1 MTKSM
6 TEGNP
11 LKLIL
16 TFTLPLLMG
25 NIFQQMYNLI
35 DAAIVGK
42 TLGSSALGSVGLSSS
57 VQFLVLGFCIGSC
70 VGSSIPVAQK
80 FGAKDFKAMRSMIY
94 HGAVVTVIFSI
105 ILTVSCAALCGTI
118 LRVLKAPD
126 ALFTDAYSYLL
137 VIFLGIPFTM
147 LYNFLS
153 GILRAV
159 GDSRTP
165 FYFLALSAVLNIIL
179 DFFCILVLGWGCA
192 GAAIATVVSQGISGL
207 LCLILIIK
215 KFEILH
221 LTKADMGWNGK
232 NAFSI
237 LSMGVPMGLQYSI
250 TAIGSMMM
258 QSANNGL
265 GTIAVSGFA
274 AGMKIKQFAMCP
286 FDAIAS
292 AVSTFVGQNYGA
304 KKMDRVKKGIRQGM
318 TLGVLY
324 GIFIGIIL
332 MIFGRNLSMLLVDT
346 SSTEVLDASGKYLWC
361 LGHFYWALGIL
372 NVSRMSIQGLGFA
385 GRAIFSGITEMF
397 ARGIVSVIFVPIWG
411 FDAICWTDQ
420 CAWVSACFYIF
431 PMLLY
436 CIKKIEKDMH

>member
-11 LKLIL
+11 LKLTL
-16 TFTLPLLMG
+16 QFALPLLLG
-25 NIFQQMYNLI
+25 NIFQQTYNVI

-42 TLGSSALGSVGLSSS
+42 TLGSEALGSVGLSSS
-57 VQFLVLGFCIGSC
+57 VQFLVFGFCIGSC
-70 VGSSIPVAQK
+70 VGYSIPVAQK
-80 FGAKDFKAMRSMIY
+80 FGAKDLKGMRSMIF
-94 HGAVVTVIFSI
+94 HGAVITAFFAV
-105 ILTVSCAALCGTI
+105 ILTLGCSLACGAI
-118 LRVLKAPD
+118 LHILKAPAD
-126 ALFTDAYSYLL
+126 LYANAYFYLL

-159 GDSRTP
+159 GDSKTP
-165 FYFLALSAVLNIIL
+165 FYFLALSAVLNIFL
-179 DFFCILVLGWGCA
+179 DLFCICVLGWGCA
-192 GAAIATVVSQGISGL
+192 GAAIATVTSQGISGL
-207 LCLILIIK
+207 LCLGLIIR

-221 LTKADMGWNGK
+221 LKKADCKWISA
-232 NAFSI
+232 NAI
-237 LSMGVPMGLQYSI
+237 RALSMGVPMGLQYSI
-250 TAIGSMMM
+250 TAIGSMIM

-304 KKMDRVKKGIRQGM
+304 NKMDRVRKGIKQGM
-318 TLGVLY
+318 AVGVAY

-332 MIFGRNLSMLLVDT
+332 IIFGRTMSLLLVDA
-346 SSTEVLDASGKYLWC
+346 SSVEVLDASGHYLRC

-372 NVSRMSIQGLGFA
+372 NVARMSVQGLGFA
-385 GRAIFSGITEMF
+385 GRAIFSGFAEMI
-397 ARGIVSVIFVPIWG
+397 ARTAVSIVCVPIWG
-411 FDAICWTDQ
+411 FEAICWTDQ
-420 CAWVSACFYIF
+420 CAWVAAVFYIVPTLF
-431 PMLLY
+431 Y
-436 CIKKIEKDMH
+436 CLKIIENKR